1 VAARTKKSPAR
12 TMSSKRMTLRQAEA
26 ELARL
31 GAAVDRLR
39 REILAL
45 KGEGQAARS
54 PEALPPLPAPNADGN
69 YPAEEALDVIL
80 ARQIIRR
87 RQAAGWTQAELA
99 RRAGVREETVSRVE
113 SAKHAPTLTTVE
125 KLDRALRASGV

>member
-1 VAARTKKSPAR
+1 MSARAKKPG
-12 TMSSKRMTLRQAEA
+12 RMTLRQAEA

-31 GAAVDRLR
+31 GAALDGLR
-39 REILAL
+39 GEILFL
-45 KGEGQAARS
+45 KGQDQAAS
-54 PEALPPLPAPNADGN
+54 PEAVPPLPAPNAHGN

-99 RRAGVREETVSRVE
+99 RQAGVREETVNRLE
-113 SAKHAPTLTTVE
+113 SGKHAPTVTTVE
-125 KLDRALRASGV
+125 KLDRALRAAGV